1 MHRLK
6 IMLVCVCAITMAT
19 TLYAGESAVMAH
31 TREHHVAGQ
40 IAFTEGNYDRAVH
53 EFRKAVHE
61 HPDSSSDWLWLA
73 RALGRKAEN
82 SNPMHA
88 AFMVGDIRRAFEKS
102 VELDPKNLEARA
114 DLLEFYMEAPSAFG
128 GGMDK
133 ARDQADAI
141 GRLNKGDGL
150 LALSRIAEKDEKFA
164 VAERQLKTAIEIDP
178 SSARY
183 LELGGYYHRRKNYPA
198 MEEAL
203 RKSSDPKAGYELGVA
218 LLEQGQRLPEA
229 ERLASKFIAT
239 GNPAPGDEPTL
250 AQARVLL
257 GKIQARQG
265 RRQEAAREFRSA
277 LQENPNLKDAKKELE
292 KVE

>member
-1 MHRLK
+1 
-6 IMLVCVCAITMAT
+6 
-19 TLYAGESAVMAH
+19 MAH
-31 TREHHVAGQ
+31 TREHLLAGQ

-53 EFRKAVHE
+53 EFRKAVQA

-82 SNPMHA
+82 SNPVHA
-88 AFMVGDIRRAFEKS
+88 AFMVSEVRRAFEKA
-102 VELDPKNLEARA
+102 VALDPKNLEARA
-114 DLLEFYMEAPSAFG
+114 DLLEFYMEAPTAFG

-133 ARDQADAI
+133 AREQADAI
-141 GRLNKGDGL
+141 GRINKGDGL
-150 LALSRIAEKDEKFA
+150 LALSRIAEKDEKYA
-164 VAERQLKTAIEIDP
+164 VAERHLKTAIEIDP
-178 SSARY
+178 TSGRY

-203 RKSSDPKAGYELGVA
+203 RKSTDAKASYALAMA

-229 ERLASKFIAT
+229 ERLVGQFIAA
-239 GNPAPGDEPTL
+239 GPPAPGDEPTL
-250 AQARVLL
+250 AHARLLL

-265 RRQEAAREFRSA
+265 RRQEAAREFRAA